1 MDKVKSVLQIKGI
14 PLIKFQSRDIIE
26 KTQKGKIYAKT
37 LDYYRNLESGSGD
50 QRVGDEFEAMLH
62 VNEGKFISKKT
73 GEISDLRDVLIPS
86 SNSNDYAY
94 CMFSCDHSRMPFSFT
109 DEQKSEI
116 LKMGDTAL
124 IITDYAEFR
133 HRVEEKAKE
142 EGYNTHF
149 GYVQYY
155 DETKDNV
162 NLLAST
168 LLGVWTLAF
177 WKRKKYSYQQEA
189 RFIFS
194 PFKEGT
200 DHIELDIGDISD
212 ISKIVDSR
220 SLLSALIREPDR
232 EDN

>member
-1 MDKVKSVLQIKGI
+1 
-14 PLIKFQSRDIIE
+14 
-26 KTQKGKIYAKT
+26 
-37 LDYYRNLESGSGD
+37 
-50 QRVGDEFEAMLH
+50 
-62 VNEGKFISKKT
+62 
-73 GEISDLRDVLIPS
+73 
-86 SNSNDYAY
+86 
-94 CMFSCDHSRMPFSFT
+94 
-109 DEQKSEI
+109 
-116 LKMGDTAL
+116 MGDTAL

-133 HRVEEKAKE
+133 HRFEEKAKE

-194 PFKEGT
+194 PCKEGT

-220 SLLSALIREPDR
+220 SLLSCLLYTSIRADHVNGRLLSRTEQAQRQSLITDVYNRQPTINSLTIGGR
-232 EDN
+232 NAY

>member
-1 MDKVKSVLQIKGI
+1 MDKVKSVLQVKGT
-14 PLIKFQSRDIIE
+14 PLIKFQSKYIIE
-26 KTQKGKIYAKT
+26 KTQKGLIHAKT
-37 LDYYRNLESGSGD
+37 LEYYRNQERDKGD

-62 VNEGKFISKKT
+62 INEGKYINKKT

-94 CMFSCDHSRMPFSFT
+94 CMFSCDRSRMPFSFT

-133 HRVEEKAKE
+133 HRVEKKAKE
-142 EGYNTHF
+142 EGYDTHF

-162 NLLAST
+162 NLFAST

-177 WKRKKYSYQQEA
+177 WKRRKYSYQQEA

-200 DHIELDIGDISD
+200 DHLDLDIGDISD

-220 SLLSALIREPDR
+220 SLLNALIQESDG

>member
-1 MDKVKSVLQIKGI
+1 MDKVKSVLQVKGT
-14 PLIKFQSRDIIE
+14 PLIKFQSKNIIE
-26 KTQKGKIYAKT
+26 KTQKGLIHAKT
-37 LDYYRNLESGSGD
+37 LEYYRNQERDKGD

-62 VNEGKFISKKT
+62 INEGKYINKKT

-94 CMFSCDHSRMPFSFT
+94 CMFSCDRSRMPFSFT

-133 HRVEEKAKE
+133 HRVEKKAKE
-142 EGYNTHF
+142 EGYDTHF

-162 NLLAST
+162 NLFAST

-177 WKRKKYSYQQEA
+177 WKRRKYSYQQEA

-200 DHIELDIGDISD
+200 DHLDLDIGDISD

-220 SLLSALIREPDR
+220 SLLNALIQESDG

>member
-1 MDKVKSVLQIKGI
+1 MDKVKSVLQVKGT
-14 PLIKFQSRDIIE
+14 PLIKFQSKNIIE
-26 KTQKGKIYAKT
+26 KTQKGLIHAKT
-37 LDYYRNLESGSGD
+37 LEYYRNQERDKGD

-62 VNEGKFISKKT
+62 INEGKYINKKT

-94 CMFSCDHSRMPFSFT
+94 CMFSCDRSRMPFSFT

-124 IITDYAEFR
+124 IITDHEQFC
-133 HRVEEKAKE
+133 HRVEKKAKA
-142 EGYNTHF
+142 EGYSTYF

-155 DETKDNV
+155 DESKDNV
-162 NLLAST
+162 NLFAST

-177 WKRKKYSYQQEA
+177 WKRRKYSYQQEA

-194 PFKEGT
+194 PFKDGT
-200 DHIELDIGDISD
+200 DHLDLDIGDISH

-220 SLLSALIREPDR
+220 SLLNALIQESDG